1 MRPHTLNCLLAL
13 SLLSFST
20 ILLAKDAHLK
30 PGADHRHGQSQAT
43 PPKTKAPA
51 QEPTKPTADPAL
63 REQADKLYRA
73 GQYEQAAKLY
83 RQSAEQGDAV
93 AQTALGTM
101 CLNGQGV
108 AKDVEQGVAWYVKAA
123 RLGNAA
129 AQNNLGMLYEATKD
143 YKQAMDWYF
152 KAAAQDHADAQFNL
166 GVMYEKSLGV
176 QHDTTQAIAWY
187 RKAVARGNEKARKHL
202 VRLGVSAE

>member
-1 MRPHTLNCLLAL
+1 MRPHPLNCLLAL
-13 SLLSFST
+13 LLLSFSS

-30 PGADHRHGQSQAT
+30 PGASRSHVQPQAA
-43 PPKTKAPA
+43 PPKAGAPA
-51 QEPTKPTADPAL
+51 QEPTKPTTDPAL
-63 REQADKLYRA
+63 REQADTLYRA

-83 RQSAEQGDAV
+83 RQAAEQGDTA

-129 AQNNLGMLYEATKD
+129 AQNDLGMLYE
-143 YKQAMDWYF
+143 
-152 KAAAQDHADAQFNL
+152 
-166 GVMYEKSLGV
+166 
-176 QHDTTQAIAWY
+176 
-187 RKAVARGNEKARKHL
+187 
-202 VRLGVSAE
+202 